1 MLYLAH
7 LRVHTLLIATFALVI
22 ASAMSSNPFRAARTM
37 AAIALLVIV
46 PTFSAAGPTGHVLW
60 KVGMEFP
67 RFVRHR
73 FLRESLGEGV
83 PNG

>member
-1 MLYLAH
+1 
-7 LRVHTLLIATFALVI
+7 
-22 ASAMSSNPFRAARTM
+22 M